1 MLTSYTDLMNYH
13 ARLGEDAFDIIDL
26 LFNAADGALKYLVV
40 DTGAWLE
47 TQQTL
52 VAASL
57 IGAIDVEDAEVAL
70 RASREEFDQA
80 PRWQGSDEALIPLL
94 AALPPL
100 VVGPFGSTYAP
111 LAMAAELGPQSAA
124 KDTDPRAQT
133 AFDQFEMARGWLGS
147 EMFGRDGPLGTLGD
161 LLLDAE
167 AGRVTHLVVSSDD
180 VQPGKMLAVPYS
192 VLRYRATGGHLVLNL
207 TAERLRQ
214 APQIDQMERLKR
226 HWHADLHSYFMMPM

>member
-26 LFNAADGALKYLVV
+26 LFNAADGALQYLVV

-80 PRWQGSDEALIPLL
+80 PRWQGSDEA
-94 AALPPL
+94 
-100 VVGPFGSTYAP
+100 
-111 LAMAAELGPQSAA
+111 
-124 KDTDPRAQT
+124 
-133 AFDQFEMARGWLGS
+133 
-147 EMFGRDGPLGTLGD
+147 
-161 LLLDAE
+161 
-167 AGRVTHLVVSSDD
+167 
-180 VQPGKMLAVPYS
+180 
-192 VLRYRATGGHLVLNL
+192 
-207 TAERLRQ
+207 
-214 APQIDQMERLKR
+214 
-226 HWHADLHSYFMMPM
+226 